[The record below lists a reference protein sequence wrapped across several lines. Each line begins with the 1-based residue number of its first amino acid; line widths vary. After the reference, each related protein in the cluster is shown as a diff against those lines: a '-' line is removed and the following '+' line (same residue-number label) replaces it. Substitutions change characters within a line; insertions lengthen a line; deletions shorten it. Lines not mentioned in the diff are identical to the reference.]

1 MMYGSHQYQ
10 LITFDVY
17 TALFDIEG
25 SLVPV
30 IRPLL
35 QKQVDAIELVR
46 VWRQKQLEY
55 ALISNSLRHGRVPFA
70 VITRRALDYA
80 LNRAQINMDEASC
93 QSLVTAWDRLQLWPE
108 AAEVLNAVKQLGYAV
123 GLLSNGDELMLRILT
138 SRLPIQCDHIFA
150 SDQAGHYKPHP
161 SIYELPLKAL
171 GMTSD
176 QILHVAGSATDVM
189 GAKAAGLQ
197 CAWSNR
203 NQDKVLDDR
212 YQADYEF
219 ANLLGLLDII

>member
-1 MMYGSHQYQ
+1 MSDSHHYR

-35 QKQVDAIELVR
+35 QKQVDAIELLR

-55 ALISNSLRHGRVPFA
+55 ALISNSLQHGRVPFA

-93 QSLVTAWDRLQLWPE
+93 QSLIAAWDQLHLWPE
-108 AAEVLNAVKQLGYAV
+108 AAEVLNAVRKLGYAV
-123 GLLSNGDELMLRILT
+123 GLLSNGDEVMLRTLAAH
-138 SRLPIQCDHIFA
+138 LPIQCDHIFA
-150 SDQAGHYKPHP
+150 SEQAGHYKPHP
-161 SIYELPLKAL
+161 SIYGLPMKAL

-203 NQDKVLDDR
+203 KQDEVVDDR

-219 ANLLGLLDII
+219 ENLLGLLDVL